1 MNANYRI
8 RALLP
13 EEIDAAMALIWEVFS
28 EFEAPD
34 YSGEGVAEFRE
45 YIRPVSIRGLMEQG
59 ELTLW
64 GCFDDGAMVG
74 VIAVRAPFHIAL
86 LFVQKKYHRQGI
98 ARDLFDAVLTEY
110 GRPSNCGAITVNSS
124 PYAVEAY
131 RHLGFADTG
140 GEQTVNGLR
149 FVPMRRPL

>member
-13 EEIDAAMALIWEVFS
+13 EDLDAAMSLVWEVFS

-34 YSGEGVAEFRE
+34 YSDEGVAEFRA
-45 YIRPVSIRGLMEQG
+45 YIRSDAVRALMARG
-59 ELTLW
+59 ELALW
-64 GCFDDGAMVG
+64 GYFDGSAMVG
-74 VIAVRAPFHIAL
+74 VIAARPPLHIAL
-86 LFVQKKYHRQGI
+86 LFVQKQYHRRGI
-98 ARDLFDAVLTEY
+98 ARALLHTVLTEF
-110 GRPSNCGAITVNSS
+110 GRPSDCGTVTVNSS

-131 RHLGFADTG
+131 RRLGFADTDR
-140 GEQTVNGLR
+140 EQTVNGLR